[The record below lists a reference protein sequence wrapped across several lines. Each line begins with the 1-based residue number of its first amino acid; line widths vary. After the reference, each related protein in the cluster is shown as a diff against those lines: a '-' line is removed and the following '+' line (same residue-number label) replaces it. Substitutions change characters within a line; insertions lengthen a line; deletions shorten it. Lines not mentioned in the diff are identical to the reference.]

1 MFLFNQRLNLRLNY
15 ICEVKIF
22 SLRLW
27 GKKWKIFT
35 SHFVRYCDINI
46 FLLSVHK
53 NVEKIPHTCR
63 EVKNSYT
70 SRVVK
75 NTSLKSCEVKNI
87 SHNRWGKILH
97 ISREVKNVS
106 HNWWGKI
113 TSHKSWGNNFSIQLT
128 MCEVIFPHQSC
139 EIFLAHT
146 TWVRYFYLVTYMRN
160 FTSRLVWGTFST
172 FLCRIKIYW
181 CLNTSQSVR

>member
-1 MFLFNQRLNLRLNY
+1 M
-15 ICEVKIF
+15 
-22 SLRLW
+22 SW
-27 GKKWKIFT
+27 GKK
-35 SHFVRYCDINI
+35 
-46 FLLSVHK
+46 FLYKSWG
-53 NVEKIPHTCR
+53 
-63 EVKNSYT
+63 
-70 SRVVK
+70 K

-97 ISREVKNVS
+97 ISREVKNIS

-160 FTSRLVWGTFST
+160 FTSRLVWGIFST
-172 FLCRIKIYW
+172 FLCTIKI
-181 CLNTSQSVR
+181 LMSQYLTKCEVKFFHTNNKIKVPHRSHEVKKQ